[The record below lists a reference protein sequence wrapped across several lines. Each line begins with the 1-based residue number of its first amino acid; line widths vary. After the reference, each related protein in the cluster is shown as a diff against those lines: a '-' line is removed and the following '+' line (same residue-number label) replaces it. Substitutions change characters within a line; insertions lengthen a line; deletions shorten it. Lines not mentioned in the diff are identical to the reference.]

1 MSMLNSA
8 DTYTASEMTDA
19 VIKLPL
25 APLRYSGLFEEKGVS
40 TTTVALEIKQGK
52 IILVSDQPR
61 GAEPE
66 YLAGRGEKRNTK
78 LLSCTHLPQTD
89 VVTPEDL
96 QDKRAFGTTA
106 LTGPVTVI
114 NDKLSAL
121 KRNVEMTREFHRLGA
136 IKGIVYDADGT
147 TVLHNIFKTFGVQ
160 QKKETIAFPATAP
173 ENSNPIMAAILS
185 AKRKAEAAMG
195 GNPINRFEAV
205 IGSSFYD
212 MLTGHALILSL
223 SGCACLA
230 ERTGAPPP
238 APRTPGAIATN
249 NWSYVRADGSHVR
262 QNGQWLHIPAAEAGE
277 LLLWIEHAEAS
288 CRQIYAS
295 LYTLLD
301 FHTYQLS
308 NIGSTQCRDGGKS
321 PYSAKHS
328 RLLGKLLNCDI

>member
-52 IILVSDQPR
+52 ITLVSDQPR

-212 MLTGHALILSL
+212 MLTGHALVRKYFEDW
-223 SGCACLA
+223 LA
-230 ERTGAPPP
+230 RKQDFGDNDYRKTGF
-238 APRTPGAIATN
+238 T
-249 NWSYVRADGSHVR
+249 Y
-262 QNGQWLHIPAAEAGE
+262 AG
-277 LLLWIEHAEAS
+277 ITFYEAS
-288 CRQIYAS
+288 EVVGGRKLVDDDKGHVYPVGPGIYKTYNAPADWMETVNTIGLPFYARMDPRQRGRGFDIEVQANP
-295 LYTLLD
+295 LTLCL
-301 FHTYQLS
+301 FPEALVELTA
-308 NIGSTQCRDGGKS
+308 T
-321 PYSAKHS
+321 AA
-328 RLLGKLLNCDI
+328 

>member
-160 QKKETIAFPATAP
+160 QKKETITFPATAP

-205 IGSSFYD
+205 SRVAPSRNTSPDGVKSATQSCFPAPICPRQMWS
-212 MLTGHALILSL
+212 HR
-223 SGCACLA
+223 
-230 ERTGAPPP
+230 RTCRTNAPLAPPP
-238 APRTPGAIATN
+238 
-249 NWSYVRADGSHVR
+249 S
-262 QNGQWLHIPAAEAGE
+262 PA
-277 LLLWIEHAEAS
+277 LS
-288 CRQIYAS
+288 RS
-295 LYTLLD
+295 LTTSSLP
-301 FHTYQLS
+301 S
-308 NIGSTQCRDGGKS
+308 
-321 PYSAKHS
+321 SAMW
-328 RLLGKLLNCDI
+328 R